1 MAMGRPSIY
10 TEELADR
17 ICELVAT
24 STDGLPKLCAAHDWM
39 PHEDTIKV
47 WRFRNSNFSAKY
59 AEAKRFQAELMAE
72 QVKDIAAEKAYYID
86 AEGNQRV
93 DSGFIASQRLQAD
106 TVKWLAS
113 KLAPKIYGDRQTIEQ
128 TVTVKH
134 EDALKELE

>member
-1 MAMGRPSIY
+1 MGRPTIY
-10 TEELADR
+10 SEELADR

-24 STDGLPKLCAAHDWM
+24 NTDGLPKLCAAHDWM

-47 WRFRNSNFSAKY
+47 WRFRNLNFSAKY
-59 AEAKRFQAELMAE
+59 TEAKRFQAELMAE
-72 QVKDIAAEKAYYID
+72 QVKEIAAERAYYID

>member
-1 MAMGRPSIY
+1 MGRPTIY
-10 TEELADR
+10 SEELADR

-24 STDGLPKLCAAHDWM
+24 NTDGLPKLCAKHDWM
-39 PHEDTIKV
+39 PHEDTIKT
-47 WRFRNSNFSAKY
+47 WRFRKPDFSAKY
-59 AEAKRFQAELMAE
+59 AEAKKFQAELMAE
-72 QVKDIAAEKAYYID
+72 QVKEIAAEKAYYID

-93 DSGFIASQRLQAD
+93 DSGFVASQRLQAD

>member
-1 MAMGRPSIY
+1 MVMGRPTIY
-10 TEELADR
+10 NEELADR

-24 STDGLPKLCAAHDWM
+24 NTNGLPKLCDAHDWM
-39 PHEDTIKV
+39 PSHDTVNK
-47 WRFRNSNFSAKY
+47 WRYRYPNFSAKY
-59 AEAKRFQAELMAE
+59 AQSKRFQAELMAE
-72 QVKDIAAEKAYYID
+72 QVKEIASEKAYYID
-86 AEGNQRV
+86 ADGNQKV
-93 DSGFIASQRLQAD
+93 DPGFIASQRLQAD

>member
-1 MAMGRPSIY
+1 MSRPTMYSI
-10 TEELADR
+10 ELAEK
-17 ICELVAT
+17 ICETIAT
-24 STDGLPKLCAAHDWM
+24 HTEGLPTLSKMYQWFPDELA
-39 PHEDTIKV
+39 IRV
-47 WRFRNSNFSAKY
+47 WRFKHPEFASMYTQAKQ
-59 AEAKRFQAELMAE
+59 FQAELLAE
-72 QVKDIAAEKAYYID
+72 QVREIAAEKAYYID